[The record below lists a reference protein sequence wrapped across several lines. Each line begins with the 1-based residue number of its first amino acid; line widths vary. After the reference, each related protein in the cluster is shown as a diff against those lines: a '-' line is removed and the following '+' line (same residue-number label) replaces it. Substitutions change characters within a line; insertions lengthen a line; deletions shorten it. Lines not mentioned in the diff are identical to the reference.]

1 MLEKRLSPQQ
11 ARIMQYLVNGLTVKE
26 IASLTN
32 LAIVTVRKYINKAKT
47 KLGAR
52 TQDQAIA
59 RAVFRGEVDVSLSED
74 VPA

>member
-1 MLEKRLSPQQ
+1 
-11 ARIMQYLVNGLTVKE
+11 MQHLVDGLTVKE

-32 LAIVTVRKYINKAKT
+32 LAIVTVRKYINKAKS

-59 RAVFRGEVDVSLSED
+59 RAVVRGEVTVSLSED
-74 VPA
+74 MQA